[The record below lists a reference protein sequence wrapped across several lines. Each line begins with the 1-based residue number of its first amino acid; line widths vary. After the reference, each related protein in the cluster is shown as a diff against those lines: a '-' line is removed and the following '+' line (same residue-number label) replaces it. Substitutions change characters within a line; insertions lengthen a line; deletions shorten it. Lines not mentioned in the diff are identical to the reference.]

1 MTSEQ
6 RGRRAPIARRGGG
19 AGGSRRLA
27 RSLASTALGLLGLSA
42 LPATAIAELPP
53 VAPARLHLEYRREP
67 AAATCLSPERLVEA
81 VEARLGRPVFSAAAD
96 ADLSARLTARRVA
109 RRFVIEVEL
118 FDRAQQSLGKRQ
130 LSTRAPHCSSLD
142 DSLALVL
149 SLAADMP
156 GVVPAHEQ
164 SSPARAE
171 PEPAPTPRPLV
182 LSLGTP
188 LSIPERTYAPRIG
201 ARISPSLGVAVASG
215 IVPSV
220 ALGLELGLVLKVNE
234 LWPVVLRGTGWSER
248 RQRVADSPKGAT
260 FSAQTLELGLC
271 PWTGRLGGSEAS
283 VCASQ
288 RLGRVV
294 ARGQGFEQPQR
305 DDGWQLHLGL
315 GATLT
320 REIGPLF
327 VGISAGLL
335 VPLVRR
341 RYFFTDVADVTL
353 YEQPWVSGAAAVRV
367 GTEI

>member
-1 MTSEQ
+1 MTSGQ
-6 RGRRAPIARRGGG
+6 RRRGGPGGRSGRG
-19 AGGSRRLA
+19 ASAWRRLTV
-27 RSLASTALGLLGLSA
+27 SLVSTALGVVVSSA
-42 LPATAIAELPP
+42 LSATAIAEAPP
-53 VAPARLHLEYRREP
+53 VAPARLHLDYRREP
-67 AAATCLSPERLVEA
+67 AAVTCLSPERLVEA
-81 VEARLGRPVFSAAAD
+81 VEARLGRPVFSAVAD
-96 ADLSARLTARRVA
+96 ADLTARLSARRVA
-109 RRFVIEVEL
+109 GRFVMEVEL
-118 FDRAQQSLGKRQ
+118 HDRAQRSLGKRQ

-156 GVVPAHEQ
+156 GIVAPRED
-164 SSPARAE
+164 SSPARAQA
-171 PEPAPTPRPLV
+171 EPAPAASPLV

-188 LSIPERTYAPRIG
+188 LSIPESTHAPRLG
-201 ARISPSLGVAVASG
+201 ARIAPSVGVAVASG

-248 RQRVADSPKGAT
+248 RQSVAGSEKGAT

-294 ARGQGFEQPQR
+294 ARGHGFEQPQR

-320 REIGPLF
+320 QDVGPLF
-327 VGISAGLL
+327 VGFSAGLL

-341 RYFFTDVADVTL
+341 RYFFTDVVDVTL
-353 YEQPWVSGAAAVRV
+353 FEQPWLSGAAAVRV